1 LLHLEE
7 ESMAEAAKTTETKL
21 CNFFLRPEE
30 VGDGKDREDGS
41 AETELVL
48 TNASSSGEL
57 GIAPLDLADL
67 QVGAQPSTLASLYWG
82 FAAVDADED
91 YSPWSC
97 HVAPALQVHAG
108 GCMRS
113 TEWS

>member
-7 ESMAEAAKTTETKL
+7 ESMAEAAKTMETKL
-21 CNFFLRPEE
+21 GNFFLRPEE

-48 TNASSSGEL
+48 TNASSIGEL
-57 GIAPLDLADL
+57 GIALLDLADL

-91 YSPWSC
+91 DSPWSC
-97 HVAPALQVHAG
+97 HVAPALQVHDG
-108 GCMRS
+108 GCMSS